1 MTDMAGAAGSAFA
14 LSRAAPFPTRRSVL
28 NILSNGVDNDGP
40 SPDAL
45 RDHAIRLGMTING
58 IVFGP
63 RADLTGYFRDHLI
76 GGRSEEHTSE
86 LQSLMRISYAL
97 FCLINI
103 QQLT

>member
-40 SPDAL
+40 SPDAV

-63 RADLTGYFRDHLI
+63 RADLPGYFRDHVI
-76 GGRSEEHTSE
+76 GGPGASRMTVVRKRVVSGTSV
-86 LQSLMRISYAL
+86 A
-97 FCLINI
+97 
-103 QQLT
+103 